1 MNSSILIGPT
11 GFLGENFLRLYPE
24 ITSVG
29 RNTPINK
36 AHRHIQIN
44 SEFNFEVLDNI
55 NFENVIFLIGSSDHH
70 LINNHPTLAFEK
82 NVLPLSKFLF
92 YCKNRI
98 KKPKKIFT
106 FTTMLQYDSEKIII
120 PCSEDQ
126 PIKPHT
132 NNYILSKVMAENISK
147 TYRSFFEIIDI
158 RLSNVYGPTH
168 LRRPDLIPTI
178 FNTILDGKKMYVWT
192 KKPIRDFIFVDDLI
206 HFVFHLSNTNY
217 SGPINIG
224 SGIGRSVSDVC
235 NIIEKLTESKIYSK
249 NLEVKGHMKFIQDLT
264 LLKSL
269 IPFNVTSLE
278 KGLEKTFKKMVL
290 LKNKT
295 K

>member
-1 MNSSILIGPT
+1 MNSTILIGPT

-29 RNTPINK
+29 RNTPVNK

-44 SEFNFEVLDNI
+44 SEFNFEVLDNM

-82 NVLPLSKFLF
+82 NVFPLSKFLF
-92 YCKNRI
+92 YCKNRT
-98 KKPKKIFT
+98 KKPKKILT

-120 PCSEDQ
+120 PCNEDQ

-168 LRRPDLIPTI
+168 LKRPDLIPTI

-192 KKPIRDFIFVDDLI
+192 KKPIRDFIYVDDLI
-206 HFVFHLSNTNY
+206 QSVFHLLNTNY

-235 NIIEKLTESKIYSK
+235 DIIEKLTESKIYSK
-249 NLEVKGHMKFIQDLT
+249 KLKVQGHMKFIQDLT

-269 IPFNVTSLE
+269 IPFKATSLE
-278 KGLEKTFKKMVL
+278 KGLEKTFKMMML